1 MGTLAVSVEFRLLQL
16 GKGVPTPGLGEV
28 GDRALTTQYRTEPTK
43 NKKWRQMLHK
53 IPYSFITA
61 FL

>member
-28 GDRALTTQYRTEPTK
+28 GDRALNTMYRTEPTK
-43 NKKWRQMLHK
+43 NKK
-53 IPYSFITA
+53 
-61 FL
+61 